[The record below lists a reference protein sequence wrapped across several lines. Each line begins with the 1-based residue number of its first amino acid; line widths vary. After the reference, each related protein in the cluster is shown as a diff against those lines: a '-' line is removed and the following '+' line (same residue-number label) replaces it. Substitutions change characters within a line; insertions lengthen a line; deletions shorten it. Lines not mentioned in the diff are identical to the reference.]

1 MKIGNFQVEHKEE
14 QRMSRR
20 PPPDPVAVL
29 RGHRASVTDI
39 SFHPF
44 KPILF
49 SGSSDGEVRIWDTLQ
64 HRTVSSAWLHSAAHG
79 IVAVASSSS
88 LGTNKFI
95 SQGRDGTVKVWEF
108 DDAGLSRYTSVFA
121 SIFTNVSS
129 FFSFRG
135 IACVFVI
142 QATWM
147 FLLSSHFL
155 LTCTPKPR
163 IPSLTIKT
171 NTYHFCKFSTV
182 KNHFD
187 WSKEGKKS
195 EDCYR
200 TELGGMSNRE
210 ILEVKRE
217 EAFTNQ
223 SCAESFEDNVYNE
236 GLQYVALSGENSSEI
251 EIWDLKSAEKFVRLP
266 SSNPSNSSSGFNKG
280 MCMALQLFLPS
291 ESQGFLNVLAGYSLV
306 PFPPSLSLSL
316 SQVYEDG
323 SMLWWD
329 VRNPGVPV
337 TSVKFH
343 SEPVLSICIDGSCK
357 GGISGAADDKIVMY
371 SLDHSSGTCVIKK
384 EISLE
389 RPGISGTSIRP
400 DGKIVA
406 TAGWDHRVRIYDYRK
421 GNALAILK
429 YHHGTCNA
437 VTYSSD
443 CKLMASASEDTTV
456 GLWELYPPRS
466 CKTVIPQ

>member
-1 MKIGNFQVEHKEE
+1 
-14 QRMSRR
+14 MSRR

-29 RGHRASVTDI
+29 RGHRASVTDV
-39 SFHPF
+39 SFHHC

-49 SGSSDGEVRIWDTLQ
+49 SSSADGEVRMWDTLQ
-64 HRTVSSAWLHSAAHG
+64 HRTVSSAWLHSASHG

-108 DDAGLSRYTSVFA
+108 DDAGLSR
-121 SIFTNVSS
+121 
-129 FFSFRG
+129 
-135 IACVFVI
+135 
-142 QATWM
+142 
-147 FLLSSHFL
+147 
-155 LTCTPKPR
+155 

-182 KNHFD
+182 KSRSV
-187 WSKEGKKS
+187 WSKECKALK
-195 EDCYR
+195 DCNR
-200 TELGGMSNRE
+200 TELGGLSDRN
-210 ILEVKRE
+210 IPEVNK
-217 EAFTNQ
+217 EAYTNQ
-223 SCAESFEDNVYNE
+223 SCSESFGENLYNE
-236 GLQYVALSGENSSEI
+236 GLQYVALSGENSSEV
-251 EIWDLKSAEKFVRLP
+251 EIWDLKSAEKFLRLP
-266 SSNPSNSSSGFNKG
+266 SSNPSNSLSACNKG

-291 ESQGFLNVLAGYSLV
+291 ESQGFFHVLAG
-306 PFPPSLSLSL
+306 
-316 SQVYEDG
+316 YEDG

-400 DGKIVA
+400 DGKIAA
-406 TAGWDHRVRIYDYRK
+406 TAGWDHRLRIYDYRK

-456 GLWELYPPRS
+456 GLWELYPPR
-466 CKTVIPQ
+466 I